1 MIFSAIIGQDHCIDI
16 LRHAILTGRVGTAYL
31 FAGVGG
37 CGKGLT
43 ARAFIA
49 SIFCAS
55 QTGCGTCP
63 SCRKVLDGTHPDLH
77 LVETTETVIKIDRI
91 RELQRELSLR
101 PYEAPRKACI
111 IDGAEKLNQSS
122 GNALLK
128 TLEEPPGDAILIL
141 LTNNADAVLSTIRS
155 RSQILSFRSIPEDS
169 IRQHLLSIGFPLE
182 RASMAAARAGGSL
195 ARGLRI
201 AEQVDADLLSLL
213 IERLPPLRGNDP
225 IPVLRC
231 AEELSADREKAL
243 SLLESLEYLLREIL
257 RTRLGVN
264 EAGSRGV
271 AALPDELV
279 TRYSED
285 DIFELSRIISETRML
300 ILRNVN
306 HQLAMELL
314 LMKLAA

>member
-1 MIFSAIIGQDHCIDI
+1 MIFSEIIGQDHCIDI
-16 LRHAILTGRVGTAYL
+16 LKHTLLTGRVGSAYL
-31 FAGVGG
+31 FSGIEG

-55 QTGCGTCP
+55 GTGCGTCP
-63 SCRKVLDGTHPDLH
+63 GCRRVMTGTHPDLH
-77 LVETTETVIKIDRI
+77 HVETTETVIKIERI

-141 LTNNADAVLSTIRS
+141 LSNNADAVLPTIRS
-155 RSQILSFRSIPEDS
+155 RCQILSFRSIPEES
-169 IRQHLLSIGFPLE
+169 IRQHLLSCGFTLE
-182 RASMAAARAGGSL
+182 RATMAAARAGGSM

-201 AEQVDADLLSLL
+201 AEQIDTDLLTLL
-213 IERLPPLRGNDP
+213 IERLPPLRRDDS
-225 IPVLRC
+225 ISILRC
-231 AEELSADREKAL
+231 AEELSGDREKAL

-257 RTRLGVN
+257 RTRLGADEPGARSVASLPEALVN
-264 EAGSRGV
+264 
-271 AALPDELV
+271 
-279 TRYSED
+279 RYSVEE
-285 DIFELSRIISETRML
+285 IFELSRIIWETRML
-300 ILRNVN
+300 IMRNVN
-306 HQLAMELL
+306 HQLAVELL